1 MARTDSTSAQPRAVT
16 GSAQPRTVT
25 GTAPRFTAWNSRLIA
40 ALAATYLL
48 WGTSYLALKHA
59 TLSFPP
65 LLLAGVR
72 NLVAGGLM
80 ILLAWL
86 LGRRM
91 GTWRTWGNAALV
103 GVLMIA
109 AGSSLLARGIPSVAS
124 GTAAVLFAALPVM
137 VCVVLAILGQHVGRM
152 QWLGTA
158 IGVAGVLLLNGD
170 ALATPGQRGMWLIMA
185 AVLATAIGAVLADR
199 TEMPEDIL
207 VSTAAQMFAGGAVAS
222 MLGWLFGERIGT
234 VTPQAMA
241 GFLYL
246 GFFVSIVGYLSYVY
260 VLSHAGAVAASSYAY
275 VNPPVALLAG
285 AWLLGEVPS
294 PTALAATAVVLLGA
308 ITVLAFTP
316 RAPPREEP
324 TLSAFSHSR
333 LP

>member
-1 MARTDSTSAQPRAVT
+1 MARSDSTSAQPIA
-16 GSAQPRTVT
+16 SI
-25 GTAPRFTAWNSRLIA
+25 GTRFTAWDSRLIA
-40 ALAATYLL
+40 ALAAIYLL

-65 LLLAGVR
+65 LLLAGTR
-72 NLVAGGLM
+72 NLIAGGLM
-80 ILLAWL
+80 LLLAWL

-91 GTWRTWGNAALV
+91 GTPRSWGHAALV
-103 GVLMIA
+103 GILMIA
-109 AGSSLLARGIPSVAS
+109 VGSSLLARGIPSVAS
-124 GTAAVLFAALPVM
+124 GTAAVLFAALPIM

-158 IGVAGVLLLNGD
+158 VGVAGVLLLNGD
-170 ALATPGQRGMWLIMA
+170 ALATPGQRGIWLILG
-185 AVLATAIGAVLADR
+185 AVLASAIGAVLADR

-207 VSTAAQMFAGGAVAS
+207 VSTAVQIFAGGAVAS
-222 MLGWLFGERIGT
+222 TLGWLLGERIHE

-246 GFFVSIVGYLSYVY
+246 GLFVSIVGYMSYVY
-260 VLSHAGAVAASSYAY
+260 VLTHAGPVAASSYAY

-294 PTALAATAVVLLGA
+294 PTALVATAVVLAGA
-308 ITVLAFTP
+308 ITVLAATP
-316 RAPPREEP
+316 RAPPREP
-324 TLSAFSHSR
+324 TLSALSHSR
-333 LP
+333 SP

>member
-1 MARTDSTSAQPRAVT
+1 MDRSDFTSAQPRAVADT
-16 GSAQPRTVT
+16 ARPIASV
-25 GTAPRFTAWNSRLIA
+25 GTRFTVWNSRLIA

-59 TLSFPP
+59 TVSFPP

-72 NLVAGGLM
+72 NLIAGGLM
-80 ILLAWL
+80 LLLAWL
-86 LGRRM
+86 LGRNM
-91 GTWRTWGNAALV
+91 GTWRCWGNAALV
-103 GVLMIA
+103 GILMIA

-124 GTAAVLFAALPVM
+124 GTAAVLFAALPVI
-137 VCVVLAILGQHVGRM
+137 VCVVLATLGQHVGRM
-152 QWLGTA
+152 QWMGTA
-158 IGVAGVLLLNGD
+158 IGVAGVLLLSGD

-185 AVLATAIGAVLADR
+185 AVFATAIGAVLADR

-207 VSTAAQMFAGGAVAS
+207 VSTAVQMFAGGAVAS
-222 MLGWLFGERIGT
+222 MLGWLLGERIGA

-246 GFFVSIVGYLSYVY
+246 GLFVSIVGYLSYVY
-260 VLSHAGAVAASSYAY
+260 VLTHAGAVAASSYAY

-294 PTALAATAVVLLGA
+294 PTALVATAVVLAGA

-316 RAPPREEP
+316 RAPPREP
-324 TLSAFSHSR
+324 TLSAFSHSGS
-333 LP
+333 P